1 MKSVLREMKERFL
14 EIEDSYCDACDRPM
28 DKCVC
33 DEEEIDEQN
42 VTGAVAGFNTPAAF
56 AKPGKWRGK
65 EARYESVNVKPTFDW
80 KTTGHQQPESPEET
94 SQDKF
99 PFSTDIERWPQR
111 VQEYPVK
118 FTGNPEGTN
127 SISDITTQIGNLPQ
141 NGVRKQISTLK
152 VEDVM
157 ERKYEEL
164 VEGYRAFASSD
175 KDVSP
180 DKKVNRTIQEI
191 AKKLQEIDELVK
203 YNTRLKTESGVA
215 ASTYGARTKK
225 ALSTISERLI
235 KISERVR
242 ALGE

>member
-1 MKSVLREMKERFL
+1 MKSILREMKERFH

-33 DEEEIDEQN
+33 NEEEIDEQN
-42 VTGAVAGFNTPAAF
+42 VTGAIAGFNTPAAF

-65 EARYESVNVKPTFDW
+65 EARYESINVKPTFDW
-80 KTTGHQQPESPEET
+80 KTTTYQAPESDEEVFN
-94 SQDKF
+94 DKF
-99 PFSTDIERWPQR
+99 PFSPDEQYWWQSD
-111 VQEYPVK
+111 QEFPVK
-118 FTGNPEGTN
+118 FYPDGEGTN
-127 SISDITTQIGNLPQ
+127 NIKDTTTQIGNLPQ
-141 NGVRKQISTLK
+141 NGVRKQISALK

-164 VEGYRAFASSD
+164 IEGYRTFATAD

-203 YNTRLKTESGVA
+203 HNARLKTESGVA
-215 ASTYGARTKK
+215 ASSYGARTKK

>member
-1 MKSVLREMKERFL
+1 MKSILREMKERFH
-14 EIEDSYCDACDRPM
+14 EIEDAYCDACDRPM

-65 EARYESVNVKPTFDW
+65 EAHYESVNTPATFKW
-80 KTTGHQQPESPEET
+80 KETQHQFPESAEEEL
-94 SQDKF
+94 SDKF
-99 PFSTDIERWPQR
+99 IFTGEGGQEWYNKDY
-111 VQEYPVK
+111 EYPVK
-118 FTGNPEGTN
+118 PMPDKP
-127 SISDITTQIGNLPQ
+127 SKHRKHDTTQK
-141 NGVRKQISTLK
+141 VSALK

-164 VEGYRAFASSD
+164 LEGYRSFATAD

-180 DKKVNRTIQEI
+180 DKKVNQTIQEI

-203 YNTRLKTESGVA
+203 HNARLKTESGVA
-215 ASTYGARTKK
+215 ASSYGARTKK
-225 ALSTISERLI
+225 ALSTISERLV

>member
-1 MKSVLREMKERFL
+1 MKSILREMKERFH

-42 VTGAVAGFNTPAAF
+42 VTGAIAGFNTPAAF

-65 EARYESVNVKPTFDW
+65 EARYESVNTPPSFRW
-80 KTTGHQQPESPEET
+80 KETGHQTPESDEEVFN
-94 SQDKF
+94 DKF
-99 PFSTDIERWPQR
+99 PFSPDASYWWPSDH
-111 VQEYPVK
+111 EFPVK
-118 FTGNPEGTN
+118 YYPDGEGTN
-127 SISDITTQIGNLPQ
+127 NIKDTSTRVGNLPQ
-141 NGVRKQISTLK
+141 HGVRKQISALK

-164 VEGYRAFASSD
+164 IEGYRSFATAD

-180 DKKVNRTIQEI
+180 DKKVNHTIQEI

-203 YNTRLKTESGVA
+203 HNARLKTESGVA
-215 ASTYGARTKK
+215 ASSYGARTKN
-225 ALSTISERLI
+225 ALTKISERLV

>member
-1 MKSVLREMKERFL
+1 MKSILREMKERFH
-14 EIEDSYCDACDRPM
+14 EIEDAYCDACDRPM

-42 VTGAVAGFNTPAAF
+42 VTGAIAGFNTPAAF

-80 KTTGHQQPESPEET
+80 KTTGHQRPESDEEIFN
-94 SQDKF
+94 DKF
-99 PFSTDIERWPQR
+99 PFSPDASYWWQSD
-111 VQEYPVK
+111 QEFPVK
-118 FTGNPEGTN
+118 YYPDGEGTN
-127 SISDITTQIGNLPQ
+127 NIKDTSTRVGNLPQ
-141 NGVRKQISTLK
+141 HGVRKQISALK

-164 VEGYRAFASSD
+164 IEGYRSFATAD

-203 YNTRLKTESGVA
+203 HNTRLKMESGVA
-215 ASTYGARTKK
+215 ASSYGARTKN
-225 ALSTISERLI
+225 ALTKISERLI

>member
-1 MKSVLREMKERFL
+1 MKSILREMKERFH

-42 VTGAVAGFNTPAAF
+42 VTGAIAGFNTPAAF

-80 KTTGHQQPESPEET
+80 KTTGHQAPESDEEVFN
-94 SQDKF
+94 DKF
-99 PFSTDIERWPQR
+99 PFSPDESYWWQSD
-111 VQEYPVK
+111 QEFPVK
-118 FTGNPEGTN
+118 YYPDGEGTN
-127 SISDITTQIGNLPQ
+127 NIKDTSTQIGNLPQ
-141 NGVRKQISTLK
+141 HGVRKQISTLK

-164 VEGYRAFASSD
+164 IEGYRSFATAD

-180 DKKVNRTIQEI
+180 DKKVNHTIQEI

-203 YNTRLKTESGVA
+203 HNARLKTESGVA
-215 ASTYGARTKK
+215 ASSYGARTKN
-225 ALSTISERLI
+225 ALTKISERLV

>member
-1 MKSVLREMKERFL
+1 MKSVLREMKERFH
-14 EIEDSYCDACDRPM
+14 EIEESYCDSCDRPM

-65 EARYESVNVKPTFDW
+65 EARYESINVKPTFDW
-80 KTTGHQQPESPEET
+80 KTTEHQAPESDEEIFN
-94 SQDKF
+94 DKF
-99 PFSTDIERWPQR
+99 PFSPDASYWWQSD
-111 VQEYPVK
+111 QEFPVK
-118 FTGNPEGTN
+118 YYPDGEGTN
-127 SISDITTQIGNLPQ
+127 NIEDNTTQIGNLPQ
-141 NGVRKQISTLK
+141 HGVRKQISALK

-164 VEGYRAFASSD
+164 LEGYRSFATAD

-180 DKKVNRTIQEI
+180 DKKVNHTIQEI

-203 YNTRLKTESGVA
+203 HNARLKTESGVA
-215 ASTYGARTKK
+215 ASSYGARTKK
-225 ALSTISERLI
+225 ALSTISERLV